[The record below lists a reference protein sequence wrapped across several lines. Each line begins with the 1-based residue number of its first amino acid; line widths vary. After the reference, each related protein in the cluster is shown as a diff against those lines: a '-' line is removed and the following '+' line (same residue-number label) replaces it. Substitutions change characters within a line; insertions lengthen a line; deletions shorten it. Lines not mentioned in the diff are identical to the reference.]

1 MNPLLAQLG
10 AIIQRESAKI
20 KCVHRQI
27 VFLRDELHSMSAA
40 LEMVS
45 ESEEENPRVKEW
57 MSQLRELSY
66 DVEDCIE
73 IFTHCLG
80 NVDTCDGFI
89 HKIINKVTTLKAH
102 YNIGNQINELK
113 ERALEVSDR
122 RKRYKLD
129 PSASSPRSLVIDPRL
144 PALFEE
150 TDRLVGIDT
159 QMDKLVKLLTDGID
173 SYSQRKFLKS
183 SSPLTEDQNQ
193 NIAKMQENHYL
204 KAFEYL
210 QLVHMNREYLQNRS
224 LQIFTAE
231 YPEETVMISPEGFQ
245 HLEDFHFRP
254 SMYCRTKK
262 SMLSLVFEEGAM
274 PRLKRLWFRFVLH
287 DTLSAYGV
295 GFDFG
300 ISLLLSLKRLWI
312 SINCHGAR
320 VSEVETARVTIK
332 NAAALLPNRPRHE
345 IHIFGDEEMVK
356 DKERR

>member
-1 MNPLLAQLG
+1 
-10 AIIQRESAKI
+10 
-20 KCVHRQI
+20 
-27 VFLRDELHSMSAA
+27 MSAA

-102 YNIGNQINELK
+102 YHIGNQINELK

-173 SYSQRKFLKS
+173 SYSQCKVVSIAGLGGLGKTTLANQIFHKFLKS
-183 SSPLTEDQNQ
+183 SSPLTEEQNQ

-210 QLVHMNREYLQNRS
+210 QLVNMNREYLQNRS
-224 LQIFTAE
+224 LQIFTVE
-231 YPEETVMISPEGFQ
+231 YPEETVIISPEGFQ

-300 ISLLLSLKRLWI
+300 ISLLLSLKRLWV

-320 VSEVETARVTIK
+320 VSEVETAQVTIK

-356 DKERR
+356 DKEWR